1 MAFGDKVTGPNRILP
16 TKGGQIHRRPVG
28 AQVPQP
34 AHLAAHEPTGL
45 PASRS
50 DHGPASRGWRAST
63 PTRAPRTLASLRTSP
78 TKDLKN
84 WSRTTEAHAS
94 FAWHRQGRPMIGC
107 GSAPENATR
116 AVTVAPARSGQSL
129 ISALHYL
136 THPAGVP
143 RAEILGASMEGR
155 PPALGLEMVGACDP
169 CLAQRSNQTS
179 SMRQPLKMLFT
190 MMVMF
195 LTSGRQQVPPRR

>member
-1 MAFGDKVTGPNRILP
+1 MIDCALNPEPPQHESACVLCWLSPLDWRLAHLIACSLFLGEETIVAFGDKVTGPNRILP

-116 AVTVAPARSGQSL
+116 A
-129 ISALHYL
+129 
-136 THPAGVP
+136 
-143 RAEILGASMEGR
+143 
-155 PPALGLEMVGACDP
+155 
-169 CLAQRSNQTS
+169 
-179 SMRQPLKMLFT
+179 
-190 MMVMF
+190 
-195 LTSGRQQVPPRR
+195 